1 MTRIEYIKLF
11 GPYMIEALK
20 GKKLFPSVMMAQT
33 LLERAGKD
41 GVPEG
46 SLLASKYNNHFGTK
60 ADAFRESG
68 KVALRTNGF
77 IKGERFTVKQL
88 FRVYESVQQSFD
100 DRIQFLL
107 RNTAYAKGGV
117 FNAVSAA
124 DQAELLQ
131 CCGYATD
138 RSCASKLIAL
148 IKRLGLSDLDS
159 GIFSPQRRKD
169 ARMYNLIC
177 IVSASLRPHGENC
190 IFLNQ
195 KKPTNIS

>member
-107 RNTAYAKGGV
+107 RNTASRKVESLMLLVLLTRQNYY
-117 FNAVSAA
+117 NAAA
-124 DQAELLQ
+124 MQQIDPVL
-131 CCGYATD
+131 
-138 RSCASKLIAL
+138 
-148 IKRLGLSDLDS
+148 
-159 GIFSPQRRKD
+159 P
-169 ARMYNLIC
+169 N
-177 IVSASLRPHGENC
+177 
-190 IFLNQ
+190 
-195 KKPTNIS
+195 